1 LPNVDMTGDAVEA
14 TASVAELFVRHD
26 TYWL

>member
-14 TASVAELFVRHD
+14 TASVAEFFGRHD